1 MKRFAMWIAVLFLAV
16 GTLLGA
22 SKDTDKT
29 VAVINGEP
37 IFESEINTIFIPLLE
52 EYRQNIPTSE
62 QTKQK
67 ENELWEMLL
76 NEKISEIILKQE
88 ARKQKIKPSKND
100 VQEGI
105 SEIRK
110 RFENDSEFIVELKRE
125 NMTISDFEKKI
136 SEQVAIRKLL
146 KQNLESKIQMPTE
159 IEVKDLYDKIIA
171 KIKGTKTNLPSQEEA
186 LVSNL
191 ADALK
196 RMSSEQI
203 RVRQIFISLPKGA
216 NDSAIRSAK
225 AKIATIKKELQRQ
238 TFADVAGQYSEDPTS
253 RPKNGDL
260 GIIVK
265 GYLLPVLDKTAF
277 SMKVGD
283 YTKEPIKTDIGL
295 FFLKIEERRAKKD
308 IIFDDI
314 KNDIAEILAH
324 INANKA
330 QNEYIDELKSKANIK
345 INKTWYMNV

>member
-1 MKRFAMWIAVLFLAV
+1 MKKFAMCIAVLFLTV

-22 SKDTDKT
+22 SKDADKT
-29 VAVINGEP
+29 AAVINGEP
-37 IFESEINTIFIPLLE
+37 IFESEINAIFIPLLE
-52 EYRQNIPTSE
+52 EYRQNIPASE

-67 ENELWEMLL
+67 ENELWEMVL
-76 NEKISEIILKQE
+76 NQKISEIILKQE

-110 RFENDSEFIVELKRE
+110 RFANDSEFTAELKRE
-125 NMTISDFEKKI
+125 NMTMSDFEKKI

-146 KQNLESKIQMPTE
+146 KQNLESKVQMPTE
-159 IEVKDLYDKIIA
+159 IEARALYDKIIT
-171 KIKGTKTNLPSQEEA
+171 KIKGGAKTNLPYQEDA

-203 RVRQIFISLPKGA
+203 RVRQIFISLPKDA
-216 NDSAIRSAK
+216 NDSAVRSAQ
-225 AKIATIKKELQRQ
+225 AKVATIKKELQRQ

-253 RPKNGDL
+253 RPRNGDL
-260 GIIVK
+260 GIIAK
-265 GYLLPVLDKTAF
+265 GDLLPVLDRTAF

-283 YTKEPIKTDIGL
+283 YTREPIKTDLGL

-308 IIFDDI
+308 VTFDDV
-314 KNDIAEILAH
+314 KNDIAEVLAH

-330 QNEYIDELKSKANIK
+330 QNEYIDGLKSKANIK
-345 INKTWYMNV
+345 INKTW

>member
-1 MKRFAMWIAVLFLAV
+1 MKKFAIMYIAVLFLAV

-29 VAVINGEP
+29 LAIINGEP
-37 IFESEINTIFIPLLE
+37 IFESEFNTIFIPLLE
-52 EYRQNIPTSE
+52 EYRQNMHASE

-67 ENELWEMLL
+67 EDELRKMVL
-76 NEKISEIILKQE
+76 NQKIAEIILKQE
-88 ARKQKIKPSKND
+88 AKKQKIKPSKND

-105 SEIRK
+105 AEIRK
-110 RFENDSEFIVELKRE
+110 RFANDSEFTAELRRE
-125 NMTISDFEKKI
+125 NMTMSDFEKKI

-146 KQNLESKIQMPTE
+146 KQSLESKVQMPTE
-159 IEVKDLYDKIIA
+159 IEARSLYDKIIA
-171 KIKGTKTNLPSQEEA
+171 RIKGAKTNLPPEEDA

-191 ADALK
+191 AASLK

-216 NDSAIRSAK
+216 NDVAIRAAQAK
-225 AKIATIKKELQRQ
+225 VTTIKKELQRQ
-238 TFADVAGQYSEDPTS
+238 TFADVAGQYSEDPVS
-253 RPKNGDL
+253 RPRDGDL
-260 GIIVK
+260 GIIAK
-265 GYLLPVLDKTAF
+265 GDLLPILDKTAF

-283 YTKEPIKTDIGL
+283 YSREPIKTDIGL

-308 IIFDDI
+308 VTFDDV
-314 KNDIAEILAH
+314 KNDIAEVLAH

-330 QNEYIDELKSKANIK
+330 QNEYIDGLKSKTNIK
-345 INKTWYMNV
+345 INKTW

>member
-1 MKRFAMWIAVLFLAV
+1 MKKFAMCIAVLFLTV

-22 SKDTDKT
+22 SKDADKT

-37 IFESEINTIFIPLLE
+37 IFESEINTIFVPLLE
-52 EYRQNIPTSE
+52 EYRQNVPASE

-67 ENELWEMLL
+67 ENELWEMVL
-76 NEKISEIILKQE
+76 NQKISEIILKQE

-110 RFENDSEFIVELKRE
+110 RFANDSEFTAELKRE
-125 NMTISDFEKKI
+125 NMTMSDFEKKI

-146 KQNLESKIQMPTE
+146 KQNLESKVQMPTE
-159 IEVKDLYDKIIA
+159 IEARSLYDKVIA
-171 KIKGTKTNLPSQEEA
+171 KIKGAKIKLPSEEDA

-191 ADALK
+191 ANALK

-216 NDSAIRSAK
+216 NDSAVRSAQ
-225 AKIATIKKELQRQ
+225 AKVATIKKELQRQ
-238 TFADVAGQYSEDPTS
+238 TFADVAGQYSEDPIS
-253 RPKNGDL
+253 RPRNGDL
-260 GIIVK
+260 GIIAK
-265 GYLLPVLDKTAF
+265 GDLSPVLDRTAF

-283 YTKEPIKTDIGL
+283 YTREPIKTDIGL

-308 IIFDDI
+308 VTFDAV
-314 KNDIAEILAH
+314 KNDIAEVLAH

-330 QNEYIDELKSKANIK
+330 QNEYIDGLKSKANIK
-345 INKTWYMNV
+345 INKTW